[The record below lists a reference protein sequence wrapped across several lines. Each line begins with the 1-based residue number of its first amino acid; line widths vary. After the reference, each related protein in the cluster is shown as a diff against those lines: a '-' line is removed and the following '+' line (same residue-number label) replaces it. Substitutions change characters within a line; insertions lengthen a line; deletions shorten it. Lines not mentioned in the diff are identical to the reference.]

1 MTRGYD
7 VRDALS
13 AVTQI
18 RKASDKSRER
28 GQAESWPDADCARR
42 AVRRI
47 RSCGRLTGFAGAGL
61 SERR

>member
-18 RKASDKSRER
+18 RKGSTSRAS
-28 GQAESWPDADCARR
+28 GTGGIVAGCGIAPRR